1 MKTEDK
7 LQIGKFIFMLINSF
21 FVILGISL
29 FGSSLWILFDKSNV
43 IAIVSNEEDVKV
55 VAGGLFVIG
64 LVVVV
69 VSMLGCIGVHA
80 ENRCFLAFY
89 MGLLIAIFFGELFVT
104 FLLLIKRNK
113 IETFLAQT
121 VDTIIGTYGVND
133 TQPTWSLLDS
143 VQQSAK
149 CCGRQ
154 NASDWRTNEFIKVQ
168 NISDIYPCSCFS
180 GSCPVF
186 FYQFGNGTDIYKKGC
201 EEQLKDWF
209 GTNVL
214 VIVGMDLALL
224 LIQILQCIMAC
235 LIFRNIGAKM
245 NNRHPENLLNV
256 MEESPEVP
264 SNPQE
269 NDLQYYQ
276 PSEQQMY
283 DAYNQEPTGQ
293 YEDYQYHD
301 AQHQPNISPH
311 AYDQGWNDEY
321 ENAGQSYDQYH
332 RQVYQDHHDPYQSG
346 HEYNQEDGFRQQYAG
361 ASANRYQEQYDQYE
375 RDPHH
380 GQHYNASY
388 NQGYVRD
395 EYRNNFE
402 NY

>member
-1 MKTEDK
+1 
-7 LQIGKFIFMLINSF
+7 
-21 FVILGISL
+21 
-29 FGSSLWILFDKSNV
+29 
-43 IAIVSNEEDVKV
+43 
-55 VAGGLFVIG
+55 
-64 LVVVV
+64 
-69 VSMLGCIGVHA
+69 
-80 ENRCFLAFY
+80 
-89 MGLLIAIFFGELFVT
+89 
-104 FLLLIKRNK
+104 
-113 IETFLAQT
+113 
-121 VDTIIGTYGVND
+121 
-133 TQPTWSLLDS
+133 
-143 VQQSAK
+143 
-149 CCGRQ
+149 
-154 NASDWRTNEFIKVQ
+154 
-168 NISDIYPCSCFS
+168 
-180 GSCPVF
+180 
-186 FYQFGNGTDIYKKGC
+186 
-201 EEQLKDWF
+201 
-209 GTNVL
+209 
-214 VIVGMDLALL
+214 
-224 LIQILQCIMAC
+224 MAC

-245 NNRHPENLLNV
+245 NNQHPENLLNV

-264 SNPQE
+264 SNPHE

-332 RQVYQDHHDPYQSG
+332 RQVYQDHQDPYQSG

-361 ASANRYQEQYDQYE
+361 ASANRYQEQYDQYDG
-375 RDPHH
+375 DPHH